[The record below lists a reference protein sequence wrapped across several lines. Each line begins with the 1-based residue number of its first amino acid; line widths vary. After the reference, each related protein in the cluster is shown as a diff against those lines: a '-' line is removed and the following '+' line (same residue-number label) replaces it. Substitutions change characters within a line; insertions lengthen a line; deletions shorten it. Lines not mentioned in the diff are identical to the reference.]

1 MKKLREHG
9 KKHLCNKKGTTLVET
24 MVSLLLITILLA
36 MAAGALSSAFRI
48 FLRIQK
54 TQYAQSVLD
63 TAMTELRTQ
72 TKDATV
78 YVKIYGSGNKVAD
91 QAGTVSGSALEF
103 MNKEGYVVLLTTDGC
118 EQTSLYITGKLTG
131 TAEQVGSVELLA
143 RYYFP
148 QGGIS
153 AGYTYAKG
161 QTPVAR
167 AVAAVFGKGFY
178 MGNYLEVTYSFP
190 DSVADGA
197 TVDGITAT
205 LKLYADEA
213 HTKELASDTELLSF
227 RHRVARKD
235 AVTAKTVSK

>member
-1 MKKLREHG
+1 MKKLREHW

-24 MVSLLLITILLA
+24 MVSLLLITVLLA

-78 YVKIYGSGNKVAD
+78 YVKIYDSGNEVAD
-91 QAGTVSGSALEF
+91 REGTDSGTALEF

-118 EQTSLYITGKLTG
+118 EQTSLYITDKLTG
-131 TAEQVGSVELLA
+131 TAEQVGSGELLA

-148 QGGIS
+148 QT

-161 QTPVAR
+161 QAPVAR

-190 DSVADGA
+190 DGVADGA
-197 TVDGITAT
+197 AVDGITAT

-235 AVTAKTVSK
+235 AVTATVSE

>member
-1 MKKLREHG
+1 MKKLREHW
-9 KKHLCNKKGTTLVET
+9 KKHLCNKRGATLVET
-24 MVSLLLITILLA
+24 MVSLLLITVLLA

-91 QAGTVSGSALEF
+91 QAGTNSGSALEF

-118 EQTSLYITGKLTG
+118 EQTSLYITDKLTG
-131 TAEQVGSVELLA
+131 TAEQVGSGELLA

-148 QGGIS
+148 QGGIA

-167 AVAAVFGKGFY
+167 AVATVFGKGFY

-190 DSVADGA
+190 DGVVDGA

>member
-1 MKKLREHG
+1 MKKLREHW

-24 MVSLLLITILLA
+24 IVSLLLITVLLA

-78 YVKIYGSGNKVAD
+78 YVKIYDSGNEVAD
-91 QAGTVSGSALEF
+91 QAGTDSGDALEF

-118 EQTSLYITGKLTG
+118 EQTSLYITDQLTG
-131 TAEQVGSVELLA
+131 TAEQVGSGELLA

-148 QGGIS
+148 QGGIT
-153 AGYTYAKG
+153 AGYTYAEG

-190 DSVADGA
+190 DGVAEGA

-227 RHRVARKD
+227 RHRVVRKD
-235 AVTAKTVSK
+235 AVTAKKV

>member
-1 MKKLREHG
+1 
-9 KKHLCNKKGTTLVET
+9 
-24 MVSLLLITILLA
+24 MVTLLLITILMA
-36 MAAGALSSAFRI
+36 MAAVSLSSAFRI

-54 TQYAQSVLD
+54 AQYAQSVLD
-63 TAMTELRTQ
+63 TAMTELRTL

-78 YVKIYGSGNKVAD
+78 YVKIYGD
-91 QAGTVSGSALEF
+91 GTDVTGKPGASTGDAIEF

-118 EQTSLYITGKLTG
+118 AQTDLYITGRNTG
-131 TAEQVGSVELLA
+131 KADAVDAGELLA

-148 QGGIS
+148 QGGIT
-153 AGYTYAKG
+153 AGYTYAEE

-190 DSVADGA
+190 DSVAEGA

-227 RHRVARKD
+227 RHRVVRKD
-235 AVTAKTVSK
+235 AVTAKKVSE

>member
-1 MKKLREHG
+1 
-9 KKHLCNKKGTTLVET
+9 
-24 MVSLLLITILLA
+24 MVTLLLITILMA
-36 MAAGALSSAFRI
+36 MAAVSLSSAFRI

-54 TQYAQSVLD
+54 AQYAQSVLD
-63 TAMTELRTQ
+63 TAMTELRTL

-78 YVKIYGSGNKVAD
+78 YVKIYGD
-91 QAGTVSGSALEF
+91 GTDVTGKPGASTGDAIEF

-118 EQTSLYITGKLTG
+118 AQTDLYITGRNTG
-131 TAEQVGSVELLA
+131 KADAVDTGELLA

-148 QGGIS
+148 QGGIT

-190 DSVADGA
+190 DGVAEGA

-213 HTKELASDTELLSF
+213 HTIELTSDTELLSF
-227 RHRVARKD
+227 RHRVVRKD
-235 AVTAKTVSK
+235 AVTAKTVSE

>member
-1 MKKLREHG
+1 MKKLREHW

-24 MVSLLLITILLA
+24 MVSLLLITVLLA

-118 EQTSLYITGKLTG
+118 EQTSLYITDKLTG
-131 TAEQVGSVELLA
+131 TAEQVGSGELLA

-148 QGGIS
+148 QGGIT

-190 DSVADGA
+190 DSVADGT

-227 RHRVARKD
+227 RHRVARRD
-235 AVTAKTVSK
+235 AVTATVSE

>member
-1 MKKLREHG
+1 MKKLREHW
-9 KKHLCNKKGTTLVET
+9 KKHLCNKKGTTLVEIV
-24 MVSLLLITILLA
+24 VSLLLITVLLA

-78 YVKIYGSGNKVAD
+78 YVKIYDSGNEVAD
-91 QAGTVSGSALEF
+91 QAGTDSGAALEF

-118 EQTSLYITGKLTG
+118 EQTSLYITDKLTG
-131 TAEQVGSVELLA
+131 TAEQVGSGELLA

-148 QGGIS
+148 QRGIT

-161 QTPVAR
+161 QIPVAR

-190 DSVADGA
+190 DGVADGA

-227 RHRVARKD
+227 RHRVVRKD
-235 AVTAKTVSK
+235 AVTAKTVSE